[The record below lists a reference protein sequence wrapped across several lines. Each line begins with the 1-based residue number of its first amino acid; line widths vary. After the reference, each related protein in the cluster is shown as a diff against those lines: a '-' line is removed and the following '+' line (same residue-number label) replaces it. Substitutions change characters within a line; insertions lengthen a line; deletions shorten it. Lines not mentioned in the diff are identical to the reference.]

1 MSLLPVEEA
10 YRRLVGSAVPLT
22 RTEQLPLLQA
32 AGRVLA
38 EDVLARRT
46 QPSFDASAMDGY
58 AVRAEDAQSP
68 FEVLRVVGESA
79 AGRAFD
85 GQVGRGEAARIF
97 TGAPVPQGADAILI
111 QEDARVEDD
120 GTVRPTVSLE
130 PGQFI
135 RAAGIDFAAGET
147 LLTRGA
153 LLTPGAIALAASCGY
168 PALTVLARPKVAIL
182 ATGDELVLPGE
193 PLGPSQLVASN
204 PFGVAAMVVAAGGD
218 AIDCGIAGDDVATID
233 ARLSDSIR
241 DRADVFVTIGGAS
254 VGDHDLV
261 GKVFANRG
269 VGLDFWK
276 VAMRPGKPLMAGRLG
291 DLTIVGLP
299 GNPASSMVA
308 ARLFLVPLVR
318 RLAGLPDRQ
327 LYRHG
332 LLGAPMPENGLRTD
346 FVRSRL
352 EVREDGVIRVIPLPL
367 QDSSLLSTY
376 AQADALL
383 VRAPSAAPA
392 SAGEACRYVVL
403 DEWKGLAEHN

>member
-85 GQVGRGEAARIF
+85 GHVGRGEAARIF

-111 QEDARVEDD
+111 QEDARVEVD
-120 GTVRPTVSLE
+120 GTVRPTATVDL
-130 PGQFI
+130 GQFV
-135 RAAGIDFAAGET
+135 REAGIDFIEGET
-147 LLTRGA
+147 LLANGTW
-153 LLTPGAIALAASCGY
+153 LTPGAIALGASAGHTS
-168 PALTVLARPKVAIL
+168 LKVLARPKVAIL
-182 ATGDELVLPGE
+182 ATGDELVSPGE
-193 PLGPSQLVASN
+193 PLGDWQIVASN
-204 PFGVAAMVVAAGGD
+204 SFGVAAMVAAAGGEV
-218 AIDCGIAGDDVATID
+218 IDCGIA
-233 ARLSDSIR
+233 R
-241 DRADVFVTIGGAS
+241 DRAPDIDAGLTRAMDEAADIFVTIGGAS

-261 GKVFANRG
+261 GKVFAARG

-332 LLGAPMPENGLRTD
+332 LLGAPMPENGARTD

-352 EVREDGVIRVIPLPL
+352 EVREDGVIRIIPLPR

>member
-58 AVRAEDAQSP
+58 AVRAVDVQSP
-68 FEVLRVVGESA
+68 FETLRVVGESA

-85 GQVGRGEAARIF
+85 GQVGIGEAARIF

-111 QEDARVEDD
+111 QEDARVVVD

-204 PFGVAAMVVAAGGD
+204 PYGVAAMVVGAGGD

-308 ARLFLVPLVR
+308 ARLFLIPLVR
-318 RLAGLPDRQ
+318 RLAGFPDRQ

-352 EVREDGVIRVIPLPL
+352 EAREDGVVRVIPLPR

-383 VRAPSAAPA
+383 VRPSSAAPA